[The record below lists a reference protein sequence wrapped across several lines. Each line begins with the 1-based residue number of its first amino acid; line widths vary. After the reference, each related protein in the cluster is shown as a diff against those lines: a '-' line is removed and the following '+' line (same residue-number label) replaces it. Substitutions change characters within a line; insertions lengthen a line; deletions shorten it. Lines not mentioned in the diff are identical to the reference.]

1 MQPLDQAGKAQKKSN
16 NEHRYPTTTQAFKM
30 NTVKTALLDE
40 KDLSNWCGYKRRGDI
55 EKFCREHGVKFTTGK
70 DGRILTT
77 QAVLDA
83 AILGESSNE
92 IEFT

>member
-1 MQPLDQAGKAQKKSN
+1 
-16 NEHRYPTTTQAFKM
+16 M
-30 NTVKTALLDE
+30 NTVKTALLNE